1 MSNTNVKA
9 YPEALSIAPYERM
22 RIALCLAA
30 VGGFL
35 EAYTFTLKGG
45 VFANAQTGNLVT
57 CAVRLAQRDPAAAL
71 RSLLP
76 IVAFVLGIMLTE
88 RLKRLPHENTP
99 EQWHCIVIVTE
110 LALLLIVTFL
120 PAGLP
125 DFATTLIVSFVCALQ
140 YGRLRQTPGL
150 PHALLQDARSSL
162 CDHLLHRQSAQRG
175 HGAFQS
181 PTGPQHR
188 SRPPRP
194 AVFYRG
200 GGLFWRSAHQR
211 LNLSASRPALLDSV
225 LRCAGG
231 RPDYFPVGLPKAQTV
246 PERRRPATGITGL
259 LILLKK
265 PARCK
270 SEPAFSNSPPGFM
283 IVLAGRSSRWPTHA
297 WSVPV
302 L

>member
-1 MSNTNVKA
+1 MSNVKA
-9 YPEALSIAPYERM
+9 LDYPKALSIAPYERM

-110 LALLLIVTFL
+110 LALLLVVTFL
-120 PAGLP
+120 PTGLP

-140 YGRLRQTPGL
+140 YGSFRKTHGL
-150 PHALLQDARSSL
+150 PYATTFCTGNLRSAGTELFKALQDHSTEAGHHARRYFTVVGVFFGGALISGLICPHLGQRSTIL
-162 CDHLLHRQSAQRG
+162 CCGVLV
-175 HGAFQS
+175 
-181 PTGPQHR
+181 
-188 SRPPRP
+188 
-194 AVFYRG
+194 AVLIIF
-200 GGLFWRSAHQR
+200 
-211 LNLSASRPALLDSV
+211 LLDYHKRKRFLKDV
-225 LRCAGG
+225 DQ
-231 RPDYFPVGLPKAQTV
+231 PQT
-246 PERRRPATGITGL
+246 
-259 LILLKK
+259 
-265 PARCK
+265 
-270 SEPAFSNSPPGFM
+270 
-283 IVLAGRSSRWPTHA
+283 
-297 WSVPV
+297 
-302 L
+302 